1 VNIISGE
8 IMNIKPG
15 NTMKKYFYGNVGE
28 IKTQYLLYIIIGLLF
43 IVVFYLINLST
54 TINNIDWDVRNVLG
68 KVAN

>member
-1 VNIISGE
+1 
-8 IMNIKPG
+8 
-15 NTMKKYFYGNVGE
+15 MKKYFYGNVGE